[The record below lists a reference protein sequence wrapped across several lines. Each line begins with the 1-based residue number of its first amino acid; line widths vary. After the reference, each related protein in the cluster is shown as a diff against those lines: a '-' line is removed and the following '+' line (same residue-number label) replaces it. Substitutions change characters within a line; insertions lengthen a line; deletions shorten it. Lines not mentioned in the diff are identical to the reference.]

1 MDTICL
7 NRINEIR
14 KQIEKQLFLGT
25 EDAFQALLQLTQTR
39 EYRILSECD
48 NALLLL
54 GKCMEIWQR
63 EESYQEI
70 TVLQRAG
77 RGNPLC
83 IKGINEQYNL
93 ISFMLYRI
101 ESELPEAVINRTL
114 EELVQ
119 SDTSAEMIKYIA
131 DQELE
136 RTKEVLLKISAFF
149 LESGQLLRAGRI
161 LLYLREE
168 GYDAEVLLM
177 LANVFL
183 ENQNYTEAFN
193 ILAEIRNPD
202 ETVREMKV
210 YLQKYIG

>member
-1 MDTICL
+1 MDTICVK
-7 NRINEIR
+7 RINEIG

-83 IKGINEQYNL
+83 IKDINEQYNL
-93 ISFMLYRI
+93 ISFLLYRI
-101 ESELPEAVINRTL
+101 ESGLPDAVINQTL
-114 EELVQ
+114 QELEQ
-119 SDTSAEMIKYIA
+119 SETSAEMIKYIA

-149 LESGQLLRAGRI
+149 LESAQLLRAGRI